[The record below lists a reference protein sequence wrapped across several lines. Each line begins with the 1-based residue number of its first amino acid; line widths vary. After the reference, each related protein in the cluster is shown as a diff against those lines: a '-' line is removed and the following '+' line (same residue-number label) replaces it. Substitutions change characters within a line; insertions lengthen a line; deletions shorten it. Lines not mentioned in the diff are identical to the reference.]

1 MQKGTVIGFD
11 FGEKRIGVAVGEL
24 ETRLA
29 NPLTT
34 ISEEATDRRFAA
46 IEKLLNEWKPVLLV
60 VGLPV
65 SMDGTEHKLT
75 LLARKFAN
83 RLNGRFSLPVEFC
96 DERLSSA
103 VADDML
109 RDLGLKARARKVSLD
124 TLAAQQILQAWLEHA
139 PSDIPNT
146 STNGVAS

>member
-83 RLNGRFSLPVEFC
+83 RLNGRFALPVEFC

-109 RDLGLKARARKVSLD
+109 RDLGLKARARKTPLD
-124 TLAAQQILQAWLEHA
+124 AVAAQQILQAWLDQH
-139 PSDIPNT
+139 PVT
-146 STNGVAS
+146 SP

>member
-46 IEKLLNEWKPVLLV
+46 IEKLLTEWKPVLLV

-83 RLNGRFSLPVEFC
+83 RLNGRFALPVKFC

-109 RDLGLKARARKVSLD
+109 RDLGLKARARKTPLD
-124 TLAAQQILQAWLEHA
+124 AVAAQQILQAWLDQY
-139 PSDIPNT
+139 PVT
-146 STNGVAS
+146 SP

>member
-1 MQKGTVIGFD
+1 MPEPMQKGTILGFD

-29 NPLTT
+29 SPLTT
-34 ISEEATDRRFAA
+34 IAEEATEPRFAA
-46 IEKLLNEWKPVLLV
+46 IEKLLAEWKPVLLV
-60 VGLPV
+60 VGLPL

-75 LLARKFAN
+75 LLARKFGN
-83 RLNGRFSLPVEFC
+83 RLNGRFALPVEFC

-109 RDLGLKARARKVSLD
+109 RDMGIKGRARKVSLD
-124 TLAAQQILQAWLEHA
+124 TLAAQQILQAWLDNVPAGH
-139 PSDIPNT
+139 
-146 STNGVAS
+146 